1 MHTMQVDYSRSR
13 CKVLR
18 TWYDILYC
26 NITIEL
32 LHNVYIWNYKIG
44 KVALHAQQWI
54 PASESEKEAYF
65 GFEETNT
72 RSSACWSPGIR
83 GLKCSSKGSLASPER
98 ERRESHATVKPAT
111 PCVWYGSVWNENW
124 VAERRATVGA
134 AISQW
139 QPSFQCDK
147 S

>member
-1 MHTMQVDYSRSR
+1 M
-13 CKVLR
+13 
-18 TWYDILYC
+18 YC

-98 ERRESHATVKPAT
+98 ERDVNPTPPSNQPRHAFDMEVSETKI
-111 PCVWYGSVWNENW
+111 ELQK
-124 VAERRATVGA
+124 EEL
-134 AISQW
+134 Q
-139 QPSFQCDK
+139 
-147 S
+147 